1 MLRLLAACVALL
13 LELGAA
19 ASFQGFYLPPVN
31 GSLLAPARR
40 TDGIVQTVDRIYH
53 GGGKV
58 GYLLYLDGARFQ
70 LDMERDPLLLSPQFS
85 PQFVLAAVGELAASV
100 PRECVYRGTVD
111 SSPESLAVFNLCGGG
126 LEGFFAVE
134 HARYSIT
141 PIVRARGHEH
151 DVRALQDRDADSAL
165 HVFTRESF
173 SFEAPVDARDSCGT
187 RDSRRGRR
195 HATGRKERRRKIK
208 SGAPAKDSP
217 DARARWSRYMSPA
230 PGARRRRSVSRAR
243 HVELLLVADE
253 TMTKKYGKDLNH
265 YLLTLATIASKL
277 YGHASIENPVR
288 LTVVKLMTVSDKER
302 GLDISKNAAATLKSF
317 CKWQHQQNPLDDD
330 HQQHHDAAILFT
342 RQDLCGHHSCDTL
355 GMADVGTICSPER
368 SCAVIEDDGLHAAFT
383 VAHEIGHLLGL
394 SHDDSKFCEERFGVN
409 SDKRLMSSIL
419 TSIDA
424 SKPWSKCTSA
434 TITDFF
440 DDGNAE
446 CLLDSPR
453 QPLSG
458 PEELPGQS
466 YDAVRQCRLAFGPE
480 YTVCPGMDVCSR
492 LWCAVIRQGQM
503 VCLTK
508 KLPAVEGTP
517 CGKGRICLQG
527 KCVDKTRKRHY
538 STSNHGSWSSWGPW
552 GSCSRS
558 CGGGVQFA
566 QRLCN
571 NPPPRNNGRYCT
583 GKRAVYR
590 SCNVTPCPPSGK
602 SFREEQCEVR
612 NGPQT
617 DPKGVKTFVEWVP
630 KYAGVLP
637 KDMCKLTCRAKGTG
651 YYVVFSQRVVDG
663 TECRPFSSSV
673 CVRGKCVRTGCDG
686 IIGSKLQFDKCG
698 ICGGD
703 STGCLRV
710 MGNFTKKSKGYTDVV
725 KIPAGSTHIKVRQ
738 HKAKDQTRYTAYLA
752 VWRPNSDYLLNGKFM
767 ISTSE
772 TIIPVNGS
780 VLNYSGWSQRDEW
793 LHSMGPGAIQEPLVI
808 QILATDAKKPL
819 DIRYSF
825 YMPKR
830 TSPASKTTTT
840 TTTTSPTTTSTTTTT
855 VKPVIVTLPPSIEVT
870 TPKPGPQWV
879 TGTWMTCSRTC
890 DTGWQSRT
898 VQCKDPVGKLS
909 KGCTLGARPS
919 AFRHCLVK
927 KC

>member
-1 MLRLLAACVALL
+1 MVRLLGAPAEGMLCFWLL
-13 LELGAA
+13 LPGFVVLELGAGL
-19 ASFQGFYLPPVN
+19 STFQGFYLPPAN

-40 TDGIVQTVDRIYH
+40 TDGVVRTIDRTYH

-58 GYLLYLDGARFQ
+58 GYLVYLDGRRFQ
-70 LDMERDPLLLSPQFS
+70 LDMERDESMLSHHSSPQYVPAVMGES
-85 PQFVLAAVGELAASV
+85 PAR
-100 PRECVYRGTVD
+100 PRRECAYRGTVD
-111 SSPESLAVFNLCGGG
+111 SNPESLAVFNLCGGG
-126 LEGFFAVE
+126 LEGFFAVSRT
-134 HARYSIT
+134 RYTIT
-141 PIVRARGHEH
+141 PIVRAKGHEH
-151 DVRALQDRDADSAL
+151 DVRTLQDEDADSAL
-165 HVFTRESF
+165 HVFTRERF
-173 SFEAPVDARDSCGT
+173 SFEATREGRESCGT
-187 RDSRRGRR
+187 P
-195 HATGRKERRRKIK
+195 ATSE
-208 SGAPAKDSP
+208 
-217 DARARWSRYMSPA
+217 
-230 PGARRRRSVSRAR
+230 PGARRKRSVSRAR
-243 HVELLLVADE
+243 HVELLLVADD
-253 TMTKKYGKDLNH
+253 TMTRKYGKDLNH
-265 YLLTLATIASKL
+265 YLLTLASIASKL
-277 YGHASIENPVR
+277 YGHASIENPIR
-288 LTVVKLMTVSDKER
+288 LSVVKVTAVTDKEK
-302 GLDISKNAAATLKSF
+302 GLEVTKNAAATLKSF
-317 CKWQHQQNPLDDD
+317 CKWQNQQNPLDDD
-330 HQQHHDAAILFT
+330 HQHHHDAAILFT

-424 SKPWSKCTSA
+424 SKPWSRCTSA

-453 QPLSG
+453 QPLLG

-492 LWCAVIRQGQM
+492 LWCAVIRKGQM

-538 STSNHGSWSSWGPW
+538 SASNHGSWSSWGQW
-552 GSCSRS
+552 GSCSRT
-558 CGGGVQFA
+558 CGGGVQLA

-583 GKRAVYR
+583 GKRAIYR
-590 SCNVTPCPPSGK
+590 SCNVTPCPLSNK
-602 SFREEQCEVR
+602 NFRQEQCEVR

-637 KDMCKLTCRAKGTG
+637 KDVCKLTCRAKGTG
-651 YYVVFSQRVVDG
+651 YYVVFSQRVSDG
-663 TECRPFSSSV
+663 TECRPYSGSV
-673 CVRGKCVRTGCDG
+673 CVKGKCVRTGCDG

-703 STGCLRV
+703 SIGCIRV
-710 MGNFTKKSKGYTDVV
+710 VGNFTKNSKGYTDVV

-752 VWRPNSDYLLNGKFM
+752 LRQPNGNYLLNGKFM

-772 TIIPVNGS
+772 TIIPLNGS

-793 LHSMGPGAIQEPLVI
+793 LHSMGPGALQEPLVV

-819 DIRYSF
+819 DVRYSF
-825 YMPKR
+825 FMPRR
-830 TSPASKTTTT
+830 TSPTATNSG
-840 TTTTSPTTTSTTTTT
+840 PST
-855 VKPVIVTLPPSIEVT
+855 LS
-870 TPKPGPQWV
+870 PGPQWV
-879 TGTWMTCSRTC
+879 TGSWMTCSRTC

-898 VQCKDPVGKLS
+898 VHCKDLDGKLS
-909 KGCTLGARPS
+909 KGCVLGSRPS
-919 AFRHCLVK
+919 AFKHCLVK